1 MQNNDVNIENNVN
14 MENNDVNIENNVNI
28 QMKWEIR
35 PLMVE
40 QITNQDIRSSWP

>member
-28 QMKWEIR
+28 QMK
-35 PLMVE
+35 
-40 QITNQDIRSSWP
+40 